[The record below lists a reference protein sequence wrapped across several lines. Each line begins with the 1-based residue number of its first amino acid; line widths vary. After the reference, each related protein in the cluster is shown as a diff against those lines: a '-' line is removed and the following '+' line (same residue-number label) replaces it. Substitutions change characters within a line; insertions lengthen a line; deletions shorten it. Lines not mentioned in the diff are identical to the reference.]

1 MIVEENYVSKEDLFN
16 VYHGWYQIF
25 NVIHI
30 RDRVHT
36 IDSIKLYIYSEDN
49 VPHNNPHLH
58 AYYQNKSIVVVLK
71 DIKVIEGNLPIAQQK
86 KALKWIKDNIDFLN
100 KKWNELNSGVQ
111 IPVV

>member
-1 MIVEENYVSKEDLFN
+1 MIVEENYVSKQDLFT
-16 VYHGWYQIF
+16 VYHEWYQIF

-49 VPHNNPHLH
+49 VSHNKPHLH
-58 AYYQNKSIVVVLK
+58 AYYQNKSIIIDLK
-71 DIKVIEGNLPIAQQK
+71 DLKIIEGNLPIVQQK
-86 KALKWIKDNIDFLN
+86 KALKWVKNNTDFIN

-111 IPVV
+111 IPVI